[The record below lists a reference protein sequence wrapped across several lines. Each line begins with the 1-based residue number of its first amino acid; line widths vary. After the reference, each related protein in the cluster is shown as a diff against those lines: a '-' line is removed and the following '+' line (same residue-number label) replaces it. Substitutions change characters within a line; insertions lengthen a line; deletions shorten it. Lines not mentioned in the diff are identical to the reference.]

1 MEEIIMF
8 LSSYNPTTVLFIG
21 IAFCFG
27 IVKII
32 ESIKNTLKKRQ
43 DFKEQGIQEGI
54 AKERKHE
61 AKERQQEEENKRITA
76 LEKTCSDLLSIVKA
90 QQDSINLLIQ
100 SDELDIK
107 AWIKL
112 QHEKWMALGCIDS
125 QSLDLVLQRYEI
137 YAKEGGNSWAEK
149 LVNEIKALPT
159 VTVIPVNRPE

>member
-1 MEEIIMF
+1 MNEILTF
-8 LSSYNPTTVLFIG
+8 LSVYDPMIVLFIG
-21 IAFCFG
+21 MAFCFG

-32 ESIKNTLKKRQ
+32 ESIKEAWKKRQ

-61 AKERQQEEENKRITA
+61 ARERQQEEEDRRICT
-76 LEKTCSDLLSIVKA
+76 LEKTCADLLTIVKA

-112 QHEKWMALGCIDS
+112 QHEKWIALGCIDS

-159 VTVIPVNRPE
+159 VTVIPVTRPE